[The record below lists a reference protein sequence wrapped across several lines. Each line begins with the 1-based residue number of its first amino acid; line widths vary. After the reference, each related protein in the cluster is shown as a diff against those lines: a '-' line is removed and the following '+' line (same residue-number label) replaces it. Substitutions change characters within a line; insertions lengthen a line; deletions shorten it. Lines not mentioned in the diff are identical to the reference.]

1 VAFFCGCEE
10 HSILNTNAIPF
21 PLLLL
26 LLSTLLLTGAPETEA
41 LSGFNLSEAKD
52 VTRAAAMPEIS
63 PKPAAAATALY
74 NQFPEPSFHENQCC
88 APKNSGK
95 IKPTS
100 KHPSNQITSVLNSSL
115 GTPTTQRKINKH
127 CVLRC

>member
-26 LLSTLLLTGAPETEA
+26 LPSTLLLTGAPETEA

-63 PKPAAAATALY
+63 PKLAAPLY
-74 NQFPEPSFHENQCC
+74 NQFSEPSFHENQCC
-88 APKNSGK
+88 APKSSGK
-95 IKPTS
+95 
-100 KHPSNQITSVLNSSL
+100 KHQQASIQATKSH
-115 GTPTTQRKINKH
+115 QF
-127 CVLRC
+127 

>member
-26 LLSTLLLTGAPETEA
+26 LPSTLLLTGAPETEA

-63 PKPAAAATALY
+63 PKLAAPLY

-88 APKNSGK
+88 APKSSGK
-95 IKPTS
+95 K
-100 KHPSNQITSVLNSSL
+100 NQQATKSH
-115 GTPTTQRKINKH
+115 QF
-127 CVLRC
+127 

>member
-26 LLSTLLLTGAPETEA
+26 LLSTHLLTGAPETEA

-63 PKPAAAATALY
+63 PKPAAAAAALY
-74 NQFPEPSFHENQCC
+74 YQFPEPSFHENQCC

-95 IKPTS
+95 K
-100 KHPSNQITSVLNSSL
+100 NQQASIQATKSH
-115 GTPTTQRKINKH
+115 QF
-127 CVLRC
+127 

>member
-63 PKPAAAATALY
+63 PKPPAAAAKHYTIKFLNLALTKTNAALQKIQEKK
-74 NQFPEPSFHENQCC
+74 NQQASIQATKSHQF
-88 APKNSGK
+88 
-95 IKPTS
+95 
-100 KHPSNQITSVLNSSL
+100 
-115 GTPTTQRKINKH
+115 
-127 CVLRC
+127 

>member
-52 VTRAAAMPEIS
+52 VTKAAAMPEIS
-63 PKPAAAATALY
+63 PKPPAAAAAAALY
-74 NQFPEPSFHENQCC
+74 SQFPEPSFHENQCC

-95 IKPTS
+95 KKTNKQAS
-100 KHPSNQITSVLNSSL
+100 KQPNHISSEFFSRNPNN
-115 GTPTTQRKINKH
+115 TKEN
-127 CVLRC
+127 

>member
-1 VAFFCGCEE
+1 
-10 HSILNTNAIPF
+10 
-21 PLLLL
+21 
-26 LLSTLLLTGAPETEA
+26 LSTLLLTGAPETEA

-63 PKPAAAATALY
+63 SKPAAALY

-95 IKPTS
+95 KKPTS
-100 KHPSNQITSVLNSSL
+100 KHPSNQITSVPNSSL
-115 GTPTTQRKINKH
+115 GTPTQRKINKH

>member
-63 PKPAAAATALY
+63 PKPAAAAAKHYTIKFLNLALTKTNAALQKIQEKK
-74 NQFPEPSFHENQCC
+74 NQQASIQATKSHQF
-88 APKNSGK
+88 
-95 IKPTS
+95 
-100 KHPSNQITSVLNSSL
+100 
-115 GTPTTQRKINKH
+115 
-127 CVLRC
+127 